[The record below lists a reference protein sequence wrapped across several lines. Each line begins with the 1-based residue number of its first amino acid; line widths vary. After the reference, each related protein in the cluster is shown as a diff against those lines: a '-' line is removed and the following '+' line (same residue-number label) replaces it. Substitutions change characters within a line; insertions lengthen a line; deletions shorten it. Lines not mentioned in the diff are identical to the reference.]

1 MAALGEKGR
10 ILPINT
16 AGSFAP
22 IEPQNRLR
30 LFSTMTNHTVT
41 FILKKN
47 EKESTMEV
55 VAFYGPP
62 GTGKSDR
69 ALVIAYENQCSCII
83 DDGILI
89 YHNRIVAG
97 KSAKREESR
106 LKAVRRAIF
115 WDEEQREDVKK
126 TLQKIQPDRILILG
140 TSDRM
145 VVTITKALDLPEP
158 CKYIRIED
166 VARPEEMMKASE
178 ARHKEGKHVIPVPT
192 MELKPYFKGYLV
204 DPLKF
209 FRNRKKEV
217 PKRFSEQ
224 NERSVVRP
232 VFSYYGKLSFSDR
245 VIASL
250 VRYAVKEMKK
260 VRITGVSSE
269 KSESQMNGLILALDV
284 SVRPGTP
291 QEIKSVIHTMRD
303 RIQRE
308 IEHTTGMSLETIR
321 VNVTTDVAR

>member
-1 MAALGEKGR
+1 
-10 ILPINT
+10 
-16 AGSFAP
+16 
-22 IEPQNRLR
+22 
-30 LFSTMTNHTVT
+30 
-41 FILKKN
+41 
-47 EKESTMEV
+47 
-55 VAFYGPP
+55 
-62 GTGKSDR
+62 
-69 ALVIAYENQCSCII
+69 
-83 DDGILI
+83 
-89 YHNRIVAG
+89 
-97 KSAKREESR
+97 
-106 LKAVRRAIF
+106 
-115 WDEEQREDVKK
+115 
-126 TLQKIQPDRILILG
+126 
-140 TSDRM
+140 
-145 VVTITKALDLPEP
+145 
-158 CKYIRIED
+158 
-166 VARPEEMMKASE
+166 
-178 ARHKEGKHVIPVPT
+178 

-269 KSESQMNGLILALDV
+269 KSESQLNGLILALDV

>member
-1 MAALGEKGR
+1 MD
-10 ILPINT
+10 
-16 AGSFAP
+16 
-22 IEPQNRLR
+22 
-30 LFSTMTNHTVT
+30 
-41 FILKKN
+41 
-47 EKESTMEV
+47 V

-69 ALVIAYENQCSCII
+69 ALVIAYENDCSCII

-89 YHNRIVAG
+89 YHSRIVAG
-97 KSAKREESR
+97 KSAKREASR

-115 WDEEQREDVKK
+115 WDEDQRVEVRDA
-126 TLQKIQPDRILILG
+126 LRKINPKRVLILG

-145 VVTITKALDLPEP
+145 VLTITKALELPKP
-158 CKYIRIED
+158 VKYIRIED

-209 FRNRKKEV
+209 FRTRKKEA
-217 PKRFSEQ
+217 PKRFSEG

-250 VRYAVKEMKK
+250 VRYAVRDMKK
-260 VRITGVSSE
+260 IKVTHVSSE
-269 KSESQMNGLILALDV
+269 KSTSQMNGLILDLAV
-284 SVRPGTP
+284 SVRSGTP
-291 QEIKSVIHTMRD
+291 QEIKKTIHTMRD
-303 RIQRE
+303 KVQRE

-321 VNVTTDVAR
+321 VDVTTGVVR

>member
-1 MAALGEKGR
+1 
-10 ILPINT
+10 
-16 AGSFAP
+16 
-22 IEPQNRLR
+22 
-30 LFSTMTNHTVT
+30 
-41 FILKKN
+41 
-47 EKESTMEV
+47 MEV

-69 ALVIAYENQCSCII
+69 ALVIAYENNCSCII

-89 YHNRIVAG
+89 YHSRIVAG
-97 KSAKREESR
+97 KSAKREASR

-115 WDEEQREDVKK
+115 WDEDQRVEVRDA
-126 TLQKIQPDRILILG
+126 LRKINPKRVLILG

-145 VVTITKALDLPEP
+145 VITITKALELPKP
-158 CKYIRIED
+158 VKYIRIED

-209 FRNRKKEV
+209 FRTRKKEA
-217 PKRFSEQ
+217 PKRFSEE

-250 VRYAVKEMKK
+250 VRYAVRDMKK
-260 VRITGVSSE
+260 IKVTHVSSE
-269 KSESQMNGLILALDV
+269 KSTSQMNGLILDLAV
-284 SVRPGTP
+284 SVRSGTP
-291 QEIKSVIHTMRD
+291 QEIKKTIHTMRD
-303 RIQRE
+303 KVQRE

-321 VNVTTDVAR
+321 VDVTTGVVR

>member
-1 MAALGEKGR
+1 
-10 ILPINT
+10 
-16 AGSFAP
+16 
-22 IEPQNRLR
+22 
-30 LFSTMTNHTVT
+30 
-41 FILKKN
+41 
-47 EKESTMEV
+47 MEV

-69 ALVIAYENQCSCII
+69 ALVIAYENNCSCII

-89 YHNRIVAG
+89 YHSRIVAG
-97 KSAKREESR
+97 KSAKKEASR

-115 WDEEQREDVKK
+115 WDEEQRVEVRDALKK
-126 TLQKIQPDRILILG
+126 INPKRVLILG

-145 VVTITKALDLPEP
+145 VVTITEALELPMP
-158 CKYIRIED
+158 VKYIRIED

-209 FRNRKKEV
+209 FRTRKKEA
-217 PKRFSEQ
+217 PKRFSEE

-250 VRYAVKEMKK
+250 VRYAVRDMKK
-260 VRITGVSSE
+260 LKVTHVSSE
-269 KSESQMNGLILALDV
+269 KSTSQMNGLILDLDI
-284 SVRPGTP
+284 SVRSGTP
-291 QEIKSVIHTMRD
+291 QDIKKAIHTMRD
-303 RIQRE
+303 KVQRE

-321 VNVTTDVAR
+321 VDVTTGVVR

>member
-1 MAALGEKGR
+1 
-10 ILPINT
+10 
-16 AGSFAP
+16 
-22 IEPQNRLR
+22 
-30 LFSTMTNHTVT
+30 
-41 FILKKN
+41 
-47 EKESTMEV
+47 MEV

-89 YHNRIVAG
+89 YHSRIVAG
-97 KSAKREESR
+97 KSAKREASR

-115 WDEEQREDVKK
+115 WDEEQREEVKK
-126 TLQKIQPDRILILG
+126 ALRKINPKRVLILG

-145 VVTITKALDLPEP
+145 VVTIAKALELPMP
-158 CKYIRIED
+158 VKYIRIED
-166 VARPEEMMKASE
+166 VAKPEEMLRASE

-217 PKRFSEQ
+217 PKRFSEE

-250 VRYAVKEMKK
+250 VRYAVRDLRKLK
-260 VRITGVSSE
+260 VTHVDSE
-269 KSESQMNGLILALDV
+269 KSTSQINGLILHVDV
-284 SVRPGTP
+284 NVRSSTP
-291 QEIKSVIHTMRD
+291 QDIKKLIHTMRD
-303 RIQRE
+303 KVQRE

-321 VNVTTDVAR
+321 VDVTTGVVR

>member
-1 MAALGEKGR
+1 
-10 ILPINT
+10 
-16 AGSFAP
+16 
-22 IEPQNRLR
+22 
-30 LFSTMTNHTVT
+30 
-41 FILKKN
+41 
-47 EKESTMEV
+47 MEV
-55 VAFYGPP
+55 IAFYGPP

-69 ALVIAYENQCSCII
+69 ALVVAYENKASCII

-115 WDEEQREDVKK
+115 WDKEQRDDVREMLKK
-126 TLQKIQPDRILILG
+126 INPERVLILG

-145 VVTITKALDLPEP
+145 VQTICKALSIDMPV
-158 CKYIRIED
+158 KYIRIED
-166 VARPEEMMKASE
+166 VARPEEMLMANE
-178 ARHKEGKHVIPVPT
+178 ARYKEGKHVIPVPT

-209 FRNRKKEV
+209 FRSRKKET
-217 PKRFSEQ
+217 PRRFSEE

-245 VIASL
+245 VISDL
-250 VRYAVKEMKK
+250 VRYAVKDMKR
-260 VRITGVSSE
+260 VRIGRVSSE
-269 KSESQMNGLILALDV
+269 KSESQMNGLILYLDV
-284 SVRPGTP
+284 SIRSGTP
-291 QEIKSVIHTMRD
+291 LEIKKTVHTMRD
-303 RIQRE
+303 KIQRE

-321 VNVTTDVAR
+321 VNITTGVAR